1 MTNPENALATS
12 ALLLAL
18 ASSSFAQQIPFSKAG
33 TAQPPPPPDTVLA
46 TAAGPAPAAETNAVE
61 QFFDGKIP
69 DALAKGKF
77 NVDVRL
83 RIEDVA
89 EEGVST
95 IKAPSYAPT
104 IRTRLG
110 YTTAPLYGF
119 QGMVEGLNI
128 SDIGPEKN
136 YNAAGLDGEAKKPVV
151 ADPLLTRL
159 DQAWLGY
166 SYEDYIKLKVG
177 EQHLVLDNQRFIGD
191 VDWRQN
197 WQTYDAAGVG
207 SEPITNL
214 YLYYAYV
221 WDVHRPFGNEG
232 GLAAA
237 NQDFQSKSH
246 VINISYSG
254 WKYGRFVGYTYL
266 LGLTNGAG
274 AGNSSATYG
283 GYFAGAAPV
292 SDSVSLDYRAEYA
305 WQENYGQSTLR
316 YQADYYNLELGA
328 SIKPVAFGAGYEDQS
343 SGANTG
349 KGGGRAAFI
358 TPLATFHGF
367 DGWADAFLTTPSDG
381 LRNLYGYAQVTL
393 PWEMPLRFVY
403 HKFDPDFGNGDYG
416 QDFDAMLSK
425 KFGKHWTATLEY
437 AYYAGANAPAGDG
450 GLPKPNISVEKYWAQ
465 LEFKF

>member
-1 MTNPENALATS
+1 MMNILNPKTSLTTGALI
-12 ALLLAL
+12 LAL
-18 ASSSFAQQIPFSKAG
+18 AGPVSAQPIPFAKAG
-33 TAQPPPPPDTVLA
+33 TAQPPPDA
-46 TAAGPAPAAETNAVE
+46 TGTPAANPTGANAFGD
-61 QFFDGKIP
+61 FFNGKIP

-77 NVDVRL
+77 DVDARL
-83 RIEDVA
+83 RFEDVA
-89 EEGVST
+89 EEGVSA

-177 EQHLVLDNQRFIGD
+177 EQHVVLDNQRFIGD
-191 VDWRQN
+191 VEWRQN

-214 YLYYAYV
+214 NLYYAYL

-254 WKYGRFVGYTYL
+254 WKYGRFVGYAYL

-292 SDSVSLDYRAEYA
+292 SDSVSLDYRPIRVAREH
-305 WQENYGQSTLR
+305 GQSALR

-328 SIKPVAFGAGYEDQS
+328 GIKPVAFGAGYEDQT

-381 LRNLYGYAQVTL
+381 LRNLYGYAQVTCRGKCRCAL
-393 PWEMPLRFVY
+393 FITNSIRISGTGITARNSMPCFPR
-403 HKFDPDFGNGDYG
+403 N
-416 QDFDAMLSK
+416 S
-425 KFGKHWTATLEY
+425 
-437 AYYAGANAPAGDG
+437 ANIERP
-450 GLPKPNISVEKYWAQ
+450 L
-465 LEFKF
+465 